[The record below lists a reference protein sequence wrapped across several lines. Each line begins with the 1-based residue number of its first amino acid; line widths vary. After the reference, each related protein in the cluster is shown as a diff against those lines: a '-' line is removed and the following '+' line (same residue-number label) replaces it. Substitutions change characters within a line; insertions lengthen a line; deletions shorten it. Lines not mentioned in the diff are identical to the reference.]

1 MEAAARARR
10 YIVNVEGALRQLEGQ
25 DLGSASALVEQAK
38 RYLSDA
44 EYYLEKGDV
53 VTSVACSS
61 YAEGLLDALRLLGIA
76 KVEWP
81 RSERPRVLVGGA
93 FEIIHP
99 GHLHLLRKAR
109 ELGRVVV
116 VVARDSTIRKLKGRP
131 PVVPEQQRLEVVR
144 SLRYVDEAYL
154 GNDPLDI
161 ESTLKTL
168 KPDIVLLG
176 PDQDR
181 IKALVEEAAARAG
194 LNVKVL
200 KLENR
205 IQGAYLSTSEI
216 MRRAVSLLSP
226 AP

>member
-1 MEAAARARR
+1 
-10 YIVNVEGALRQLEGQ
+10 
-25 DLGSASALVEQAK
+25 
-38 RYLSDA
+38 
-44 EYYLEKGDV
+44 
-53 VTSVACSS
+53 
-61 YAEGLLDALRLLGIA
+61 
-76 KVEWP
+76 
-81 RSERPRVLVGGA
+81 
-93 FEIIHP
+93 
-99 GHLHLLRKAR
+99 
-109 ELGRVVV
+109 
-116 VVARDSTIRKLKGRP
+116 LKGRP

-181 IKALVEEAAARAG
+181 IKALVEEAVARAG

>member
-1 MEAAARARR
+1 MNVETRARR
-10 YIVNVEGALRQLEGQ
+10 YIANVEAVLRQLEGQ
-25 DLGSASALVEQAK
+25 DLGRASVLVEQAK

-44 EYYLEKGDV
+44 EYYLERGDA
-53 VTSVACSS
+53 VTSAACSS

-76 KVEWP
+76 EVEWP
-81 RSERPRVLVGGA
+81 KGERPKVLVGGA

-109 ELGRVVV
+109 ELGRVIV
-116 VVARDSTIRKLKGRP
+116 VVARDSTIQKMKGRP
-131 PVVPEQQRLEVVR
+131 PIVPERQRLEVVR

-161 ESTLKTL
+161 ETTLKTL

-176 PDQDR
+176 PDQNR
-181 IKALVEEAAARAG
+181 LRELVEEAIARTG
-194 LNVKVL
+194 MNVKVL

-205 IQGAYLSTSEI
+205 VQGAYLSTSEI
-216 MRRAVSLLSP
+216 IKRAAYLSSQSP
-226 AP
+226 